1 MDRYL
6 SLLTPAIEQHHL
18 LGYGLAF
25 AIALLETVLVAG
37 LLLPGS
43 TVLLLLGALSAGGQ
57 LGFAGVLWLA
67 IAGAIVGDNFNFWLG
82 QRYGSHWAK
91 NGLWGLGPEHFAK
104 AQGFFDRHG
113 ASSVFLGR
121 FIPSVKELAP
131 VVAGMVGMRQR
142 TFVFW
147 NVLGAVGWGLQ
158 WVGGGYLFGHS
169 IRLAQAWMSR
179 AALALALLLVFGVLL
194 WWLQRLVLRQGMKLW
209 RVLVSLGRSLRR
221 ALAANPWVRR
231 WQHRHPATARF
242 LALRVDRTHA
252 QGLPLTLAALSLVYV
267 LALFVGLVEDV
278 VTSDAVISTDH
289 AAAQLVAALRPHS
302 WVAPVAA
309 FTHLGAPSVIAALLA
324 LTALLLWRSGLGY
337 AITGLLVSVL
347 GASLF
352 GHLAKLTFQRPRP
365 LEAVLTETSYA
376 FPSGHATVAV
386 AFYAFVGYVLVRLSR
401 TWTARVRLFFATAL
415 LVLLIGLSR
424 ILLGVH
430 YLSDVWAG
438 FLVGTMWLIVG
449 VSVNEWLSAR
459 GLLTWQAPL
468 SVGRRWATGGLALL
482 AGAGILVLLPVHSP
496 PRRAPE
502 PMTPTAIHQPLAQ
515 ALQAAPARWTTTAL
529 GAPEQPLGL
538 ALVAADAAALR
549 ARLQQ
554 AGWQAADPP
563 TLPKLLRL
571 LREGAHYVD
580 APLGPVFWDRQ
591 MNELA
596 FVRQRSATPGQPTQT
611 LRLWETPW
619 RLGSASVFVGVA
631 RDQTATRW
639 RLLHHSP
646 PDVDAATDRVV
657 ATLQASAGAVT
668 VCRIAWVAPGT
679 GRYLMGQPF
688 FTRGELQVVNVG
700 TPATAERLCSH
711 TKEAP

>member
-6 SLLTPAIEQHHL
+6 NLITPAIEHFHM
-18 LGYGLAF
+18 LGYGVAF
-25 AIALLETVLVAG
+25 AAALLETALVVG

-43 TVLLLLGALSAGGQ
+43 TLLLLLGALSAGGH
-57 LGFAGVLWLA
+57 LGFAGVLWFA
-67 IAGAIVGDNFNFWLG
+67 VAGAIIGDNFNFWLG
-82 QRYGSHWAK
+82 KRYGRHWAT

-121 FIPSVKELAP
+121 FIPSVKEFAP

-142 TFVFW
+142 TFLFW

-158 WVGGGYLFGHS
+158 WVGAGYLFGHS
-169 IRLAQAWMSR
+169 IQLAQAWMSR
-179 AALALALLLVFGVLL
+179 AALALALLLIFGVLL

-231 WQHRHPATARF
+231 WQHRHPTMARF
-242 LALRVDRTHA
+242 LALRMDRTHA
-252 QGLPLTLAALSLVYV
+252 QGLPLSLAVLTLVYV
-267 LALFVGLVEDV
+267 LALFVGIVEDV
-278 VTSDAVISTDH
+278 VTSDVVVSADH
-289 AAAQLVAALRPHS
+289 AAAQLVAALRPDG
-302 WVAPVAA
+302 WVEPMAA
-309 FTHLGAPSVIAALLA
+309 FTNLGAPSVIAALLV
-324 LTALLLWRSGLGY
+324 TFALLLWWSGLGH

-352 GHLAKLTFQRPRP
+352 GHLAKLAFQRPRP
-365 LEAVLTETSYA
+365 LEAVLAETSYA

-386 AFYAFVGYVLVRLSR
+386 AFYAFVGYLLIRLSH

-449 VSVNEWLSAR
+449 VSINEWLSTR
-459 GLLTWQAPL
+459 GLLTWQAPRAA
-468 SVGRRWATGGLALL
+468 GRRWATGGLALL
-482 AGAGILVLLPVHSP
+482 ASAGVLVLLPTHDT
-496 PRRAPE
+496 PRRTPE
-502 PMTPTAIHQPLAQ
+502 PMAPTAIHQPLVQVLHAGP
-515 ALQAAPARWTTTAL
+515 LRTTTTAL
-529 GAPEQPLGL
+529 GALEQPLSL
-538 ALVAADAAALR
+538 ALVAEDASALR
-549 ARLQQ
+549 TRLGQ

-563 TLPKLLRL
+563 TLPNLLRL
-571 LREGAHYVD
+571 LREGARYGN
-580 APLGPVFWDRQ
+580 APLGPVFWNKR

-596 FVRQRSATPGQPTQT
+596 FVRQRPSTPGQPVET
-611 LRLWETPW
+611 LRLWKTPW
-619 RLGSASVFVGVA
+619 RIGSSQIFVGMA
-631 RDQTATRW
+631 RDQTFTHW

-657 ATLQASAGAVT
+657 VSLQISAAAVA
-668 VCRIAWVAPGT
+668 VCRTAWVAPST
-679 GRYLMGQPF
+679 GRYLLGQPF
-688 FTRGELQVVNVG
+688 FTRGELQLVNLG
-700 TPATAERLCSH
+700 KPTTAERLCGQM
-711 TKEAP
+711 TGAP